1 MKLSP
6 QEEGSEMAL
15 KPKAG
20 NSGAGTIHLSV
31 AEGVLV
37 PSCLPVPQVPT
48 STSDEEEMLF
58 WDSRPHQLH
67 IQVPWR
73 GILGQCSPF

>member
-37 PSCLPVPQVPT
+37 PSCLPAPQVPT
-48 STSDEEEMLF
+48 STSDGEEMLF
-58 WDSRPHQLH
+58 WDS
-67 IQVPWR
+67 
-73 GILGQCSPF
+73 

>member
-1 MKLSP
+1 MKLSS

-20 NSGAGTIHLSV
+20 DSGAGTIHLSV
-31 AEGVLV
+31 VEGVL

-48 STSDEEEMLF
+48 STSAGEEMFF
-58 WDSRPHQLH
+58 WDS
-67 IQVPWR
+67 
-73 GILGQCSPF
+73 